1 MQCDEHIVLCGE
13 YRAHGGHMMVQL
25 HALGHKPAAFAS
37 SQLCELG
44 LITFIDMSIT
54 ISIIS
59 KLRHYTLEKNA
70 HLIK

>member
-13 YRAHGGHMMVQL
+13 YRTHGGHMMVQL

-44 LITFIDMSIT
+44 LITFIDM
-54 ISIIS
+54 
-59 KLRHYTLEKNA
+59 
-70 HLIK
+70 